1 MSSMS
6 NEKQVTISA
15 EEEKMIA
22 KAVEAAIDTLDGR
35 AVGVVVHVFWK
46 GGEANRLTCSTGL
59 GLGVDPSTEVGGQVV
74 LSMMAD
80 VPRIATEWANRMKAR
95 LGLGDA

>member
-1 MSSMS
+1 MS
-6 NEKQVTISA
+6 NEKQATISA

-59 GLGVDPSTEVGGQVV
+59 GLGVDPGTEVGGQVV

-80 VPRIATEWANRMKAR
+80 IPRIATEWANRMKAR